1 MVAGSSTRPSR
12 ATIPHWKTATPGPKA
27 AGSDSR
33 FPPTASSATSSPQ
46 KTSTSSRN
54 DSPSDDHPLMRAGI
68 RAVLDRAQDVEV
80 VGEAGE
86 GRAALDRLRVV
97 RDVDVVLM
105 DLRMPVLDGI
115 ETADR
120 RRAEPA

>member
-1 MVAGSSTRPSR
+1 M
-12 ATIPHWKTATPGPKA
+12 PKA

-33 FPPTASSATSSPQ
+33 FTTTASSATSSPQ